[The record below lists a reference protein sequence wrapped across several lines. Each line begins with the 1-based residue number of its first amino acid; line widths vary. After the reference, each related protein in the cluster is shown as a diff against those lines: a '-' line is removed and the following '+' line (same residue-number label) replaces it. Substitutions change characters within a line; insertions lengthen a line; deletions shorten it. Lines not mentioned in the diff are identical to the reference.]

1 MQISSLNLLFQL
13 VLCTF
18 SCLLTTSAIAQVTP
32 DDTLDTQVDSDGK
45 VVEITGGQTRGD
57 NLFHSF
63 QDFSVQTG
71 KEAFFNNASGISNI
85 FSRVTG
91 DNVST
96 IDGLIRANGSASL
109 FLINPNGIIFSEGAQ
124 LDIGGSFL
132 GSTASSILFDEGE
145 FSAVNLDSPPLLTI
159 DAPIGLGL
167 PDNPAAIVNRSTVQ
181 DSEGKPVG
189 LEILEGNNLS
199 LVGGNIRFEEG
210 DATARGGKVE
220 LGGLSAAGTVGISED
235 GSLNFPE
242 GVVKADISLSDGAVV
257 DASSAGGGNIILN
270 ARSLNLTESS
280 VLKAGIAADSTL
292 SNAQAGDIEIDL
304 TNNLNLDN
312 SNITNTVE
320 AGGVGNSG
328 DVNIATD
335 SIKAT
340 NKGQIDTNTFSQGN
354 GGNVN
359 IVATGDIT
367 FDGENNNLESGVI
380 SLVISGAVGNA
391 GNITI
396 STGGKLALTNGGRVD
411 VSSSGQGNA
420 GNITIDAIGDITF
433 DGEDSQ
439 LLGSGATSLI
449 NPEGVGNA
457 GNITIS
463 TGGNLTLTNGGRIS
477 VSSSGQ
483 GNAGNITIDAIG
495 DITFDGEDSEL
506 LGSGAT
512 SLVNLEG
519 VGNAGNITISTGGNL
534 TLTNRGRVEANNNGS
549 GQGNGGNVTIDVGG
563 NFTVDGE
570 KNYKGFGSNV
580 RSLVN
585 NNATGD
591 SGNITVSTGGNL
603 TVKNKGEVD
612 ASSSGKGD
620 SGNITVSTGGN
631 LTLSSGGKIDTN
643 INTQGNGGD
652 IIINA
657 VGDIT
662 FEGDDSNG
670 DGSGATSLVGEDGS
684 GNAGN
689 ITIST
694 QGKLSLTDG
703 GRVDA
708 SSNKGQGNAGL
719 VEIATTGD
727 IFFEGQDSRGF
738 GSGATSQANP
748 GVEAGNSGGVTIFTG
763 GNLTLKNGGRVDTST
778 NAPGDAGSVDITANG
793 DITFEGKAT
802 NGEGSGVTSQVN
814 PEAEGN
820 AGIVT
825 IFTQGNLALKDG
837 GRIDVSI
844 NTQKD
849 TENTA
854 RTNADINL
862 QVAENLTLDNDSLIS
877 ARASGNADGGNLDID
892 SGFIIT
898 FPDGNNDIIASAE
911 QGQGGNI
918 TIDAKSLFSIEE
930 RPLSDS
936 TNDINASSEF
946 NSSGTVEIDVLE
958 VDPSQDSLNIPV
970 APVET
975 EVAQAC
981 EVDRDRNQSEFVV
994 TGRGGLP
1001 DSPEANLN
1009 SNFVL
1014 EDWRVEAD
1022 NSATSFR
1029 TPEKSLAASRDRTES
1044 IVEANSWIVN
1054 DRGEIVLVAN
1064 NNAPNKLAPQS
1075 ADCQTN

>member
-433 DGEDSQ
+433 DGEDS
-439 LLGSGATSLI
+439 
-449 NPEGVGNA
+449 
-457 GNITIS
+457 
-463 TGGNLTLTNGGRIS
+463 
-477 VSSSGQ
+477 
-483 GNAGNITIDAIG
+483 
-495 DITFDGEDSEL
+495 EL

-862 QVAENLTLDNDSLIS
+862 QVVENLTLDNDSLIS

-1001 DSPEANLN
+1001 NSPEANLN